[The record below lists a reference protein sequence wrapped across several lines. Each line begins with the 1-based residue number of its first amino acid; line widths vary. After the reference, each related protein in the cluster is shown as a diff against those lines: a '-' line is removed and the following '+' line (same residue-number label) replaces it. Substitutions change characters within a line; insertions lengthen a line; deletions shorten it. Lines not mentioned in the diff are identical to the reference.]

1 MSFLASDGVQTLNL
15 LHKTVIDYDYFQ
27 FMKED
32 YDYTFMFTSEI
43 MIASFLFDF
52 DYI

>member
-32 YDYTFMFTSEI
+32 YDYVFVFASGITITSR
-43 MIASFLFDF
+43 F
-52 DYI
+52 